1 MNWEAIGA
9 ISQIVGTV
17 LVGITLVYLS
27 LQLRQNTSSL
37 RSSTFLA
44 ISTLMGSNME
54 IFAIHSDLAPLLIKA
69 QSGLDG
75 LSAAERARFGFLMM
89 MAIRRVETVVVQ
101 RHFGFIEP
109 ELTEGFERSAL
120 SALASEGPRQW
131 WETSKGA
138 FSHLFSTWVDEKLA
152 SNPPRPIH
160 AGFGLGV
167 SNEQGNE
174 TA

>member
-1 MNWEAIGA
+1 MSWEAVGA

-17 LVGITLVYLS
+17 LVGITLVYLA

-37 RSSTFLA
+37 KSSTFLA
-44 ISTLMGSNME
+44 ISTLMGSTME
-54 IFAIHSDLAPLLIKA
+54 IMATHSDLAPLLIKA
-69 QSGLDG
+69 QSGIDE

-89 MAIRRVETVVVQ
+89 MAMRRVETVVVQ
-101 RHFGFIEP
+101 RHLGFIEP

-120 SALASEGPRQW
+120 SALGSKGARQW

-138 FSHLFSTWVDEKLA
+138 FSSLFSTWADEKLA

-160 AGFGLGV
+160 AGLGLGA
-167 SNEQGNE
+167 SNE
-174 TA
+174 